1 MNKTVSSVIDDI
13 NEWAHPQYGTT
24 YYVTAIFT
32 DESVGSVGRKDQD
45 AALEVQGLLREAIGQ
60 ELDFTLEAKG
70 QTKTGRDK
78 FTIKGFGTPG
88 GAATYTAPGVQGGVV
103 APSAGGAGRTRS
115 PEHDQFIQERMDRRT
130 ALMQAVTMA
139 PLRTMVQAQP
149 PHGDGSVTVDSEWPR
164 VADEMYAWLRKTSEP
179 ASSAYGDTPQSTSST
194 ELQAGVG
201 SETTSPA
208 AGSPGDAP
216 PIARPASNGAETPAG
231 DTTSVPRSG
240 RGNAATGGPSPSG
253 EGEDT
258 PPVTSGEEASRV
270 GTEDRGGQSDGEA
283 GCPPH
288 DLDLDV
294 APKAM
299 RYPCRR
305 CKAWVK
311 PTMAAEA
318 AEEAAR

>member
-1 MNKTVSSVIDDI
+1 VNKTVSSVIDDI
-13 NEWAHPQYGTT
+13 NEWERTPGNTI

-32 DESVGSVGRKDQD
+32 DESVGSVGRKDHD

-88 GAATYTAPGVQGGVV
+88 GAATYTAPGVQGG
-103 APSAGGAGRTRS
+103 GGGLGPAFANAHQSRTRS

-130 ALMQAVTMA
+130 ALMQAVVA
-139 PLRTMVQAQP
+139 AGADGVRHVPLATSP
-149 PHGDGSVTVDSEWPR
+149 SL
-164 VADEMYAWLRKTSEP
+164 ADKMYEWLRKTSEP
-179 ASSAYGDTPQSTSST
+179 ASSAYGDTPQSTPST
-194 ELQAGVG
+194 EVQAGVG

-231 DTTSVPRSG
+231 D
-240 RGNAATGGPSPSG
+240 
-253 EGEDT
+253 
-258 PPVTSGEEASRV
+258 
-270 GTEDRGGQSDGEA
+270 DRGGQSDGEA

-311 PTMAAEA
+311 PTMAAEE
-318 AEEAAR
+318 AEEAAK